1 LIVELVDKEDGTPS
15 PTAAPPSE
23 ETILD
28 LLKQE
33 FEFKTIVQLLEL
45 AGVAEIFDEP
55 GTYTLFAPPDYAFSL
70 LPPELVEKLTAPLW
84 KPQLQDVLGYHVLGQ
99 IVLSSDLV
107 DGSTPTTLNFES
119 ESILINTVPKPKV
132 SPSTRSGEIMITGV
146 NPLYDIIGSNGV
158 IHGIDGVLTPA
169 SLTNNVVDTVA
180 AEGYYS
186 ILVELVTIAGLGE
199 ALSGDGPFTLFGP
212 TDGAFS
218 KLPSG
223 VLDSLKENVEELKK
237 VLLYHVIPYNAL
249 GADLVEYGSA
259 DSLEG
264 SPLVF
269 EAEGDMVMVNDVKVE
284 GAPFIASNGIIHKIY
299 DVLIPPDLSKVG
311 LGIDIYFDD
320 FPEDISWELF
330 DVCGGPA
337 GVLIAEGRGYGP
349 DVANTAVT
357 VFPYQQV
364 NDGKFLF
371 VIKDSFGDGLCCNH
385 VHNENVGYLITYKF
399 EDIRS
404 DFEMKGEETQEFGS
418 SVDCQTGPDNKAAYA
433 PKFGTPGCDT
443 ASETG
448 ICTTVGTGLL
458 VGKTVTDEPN
468 GPNTLDGC
476 SDGRDGVYGQDESIE
491 AITVTSVTGEFEPKQ
506 MAAGGSAKITAHVF
520 AFCNPEVEDV
530 VDFWTT
536 SEEGEDGLEWNYIG
550 TEKPTVCGFGD
561 VESPNFTLTASP
573 GQAVRAVIRWVAGGD
588 RGPMACPDEN
598 DTYTDTDDL
607 VFAIAPTHSA
617 CYDFTTH
624 QCKCTKDTC
633 TKEKCNAT
641 PGGIWTNTCPEAC
654 TCPEFDPPTPSP
666 TPVPGPSEGAACY
679 DISIHKCKCEAN
691 LCDRE
696 KCTEAGMIWTQTCV
710 PTDSTPEPCTCDDF
724 GRMLSA
730 PLAPLGIPAETEC
743 AGYSA
748 GRCAAAAAMG
758 CVWKDNACS

>member
-1 LIVELVDKEDGTPS
+1 MITGVFPLYDIVG
-15 PTAAPPSE
+15 
-23 ETILD
+23 
-28 LLKQE
+28 
-33 FEFKTIVQLLEL
+33 
-45 AGVAEIFDEP
+45 
-55 GTYTLFAPPDYAFSL
+55 
-70 LPPELVEKLTAPLW
+70 
-84 KPQLQDVLGYHVLGQ
+84 
-99 IVLSSDLV
+99 
-107 DGSTPTTLNFES
+107 GSTPSTLNFES

-146 NPLYDIIGSNGV
+146 FPLYDIVGSNGV

-237 VLLYHVIPYNAL
+237 VLLYHVIPDNAL
-249 GADLVEYGSA
+249 GANLVEIGSA

-269 EAEGDMVMVNDVKVE
+269 EAEGDTVTVNDVKVE
-284 GAPFIASNGIIHKIY
+284 GEPFIANNGIIHKIY
-299 DVLIPPDLSKVG
+299 DVLIPPDVTKVG
-311 LGIDIYFDD
+311 LGISIYFDD

-349 DVANTAVT
+349 DVANTAVP

-399 EDIRS
+399 EDIMS

-418 SVDCQTGPDNKAAYA
+418 SVDCSA
-433 PKFGTPGCDT
+433 
-443 ASETG
+443 
-448 ICTTVGTGLL
+448 
-458 VGKTVTDEPN
+458 
-468 GPNTLDGC
+468 
-476 SDGRDGVYGQDESIE
+476 GRDGVYGQDESIE
-491 AITVTSVTGEFEPKQ
+491 SITVTSVTGEFEPKQ

-536 SEEGEDGLEWNYIG
+536 SEEGDDGLEWNYIG

-588 RGPMACPDEN
+588 RGPMACPEEN

-679 DISIHKCKCEAN
+679 DISIHKCKCEAE
-691 LCDRE
+691 LCDQE
-696 KCTEAGMIWTQTCV
+696 KCTAAGMIWTQTCV
-710 PTDSTPEPCTCDDF
+710 PTGSTPEPCTCDDF

-730 PLAPLGIPAETEC
+730 PLAPLGMPAETEC

-758 CVWKDNACS
+758 CVWKDGACS